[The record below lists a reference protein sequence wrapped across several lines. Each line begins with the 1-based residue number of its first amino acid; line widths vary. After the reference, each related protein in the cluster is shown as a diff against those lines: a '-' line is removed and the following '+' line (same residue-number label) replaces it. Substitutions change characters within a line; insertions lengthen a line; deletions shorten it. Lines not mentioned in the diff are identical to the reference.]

1 MRNKHSV
8 KKTKWAAFA
17 ICALCTLFI
26 SGELA
31 SAKQPMSI
39 VETAVGS
46 GQTNTLV
53 KLLQAAD
60 LVEAVSGPGPLTI
73 LAPTDDAFAKLP
85 PALVKKLLDP
95 ANQAMLQDIL
105 KYHVVVGKALA
116 ADVVKLKEI
125 PTLAGPPIKVS
136 MRDGNVYLNDSK
148 VIATDIECSNGV
160 IHLIDAVLLP
170 PKGKKKVVSN
180 SPQDRCRQAMDLITL
195 AIDRGVPVYNHG
207 QRRACA
213 AIYEVACQGL
223 MMDLQS
229 ACTACAGKCSV
240 SDEAMMTARRA
251 IEEGMEKIENEDS
264 SKAKAWI
271 LRESMD
277 DAYKALNSVSGSMD
291 KKMPLTQK

>member
-1 MRNKHSV
+1 MKHFFLVHKS
-8 KKTKWAAFA
+8 KWAAV
-17 ICALCTLFI
+17 CALTTLFVAAQI
-26 SGELA
+26 A

-73 LAPTDDAFAKLP
+73 LAPTDDAFAKVP

-95 ANQAMLQDIL
+95 ANKAMLQEIL

-116 ADVVKLKEI
+116 QDVVKLKEI

-136 MRDGNVYLNDSK
+136 MRDGNVYLNNSK

-170 PKGKKKVVSN
+170 PKEKKKVVTD
-180 SPQDRCRQAMDLITL
+180 SPKDRCKQAMDLIVL
-195 AIDRGVPVYNHG
+195 AIERGVPLYNHG

-213 AIYEVACQGL
+213 AVYEVACQGL

-229 ACTACAGKCSV
+229 ACAACAGKCSM
-240 SDEAMMTARRA
+240 SDEAMMTARKA
-251 IEEGMEKIENEDS
+251 IEEGMDKIEDEDS

-277 DAYKALNSVSGSMD
+277 DAYEALNGVSGDMD

>member
-1 MRNKHSV
+1 MKNFLLVRNAKRMALAIALIG
-8 KKTKWAAFA
+8 TLAFNA
-17 ICALCTLFI
+17 QTAC
-26 SGELA
+26 
-31 SAKQPMSI
+31 AKQPMSI
-39 VETAVGS
+39 VETAVSS

-60 LVEAVSGPGPLTI
+60 LVEAVSAPGPLTI

-148 VIATDIECSNGV
+148 VGATDIECSNGV
-160 IHLIDAVLLP
+160 IHLIDSVLLP
-170 PKGKKKVVSN
+170 PKKKKKVVTN
-180 SPQDRCRQAMDLITL
+180 SPKDRCRQAMDLIVM
-195 AIDRGVPVYNHG
+195 AIDRGVPLYNHG

-213 AIYEVACQGL
+213 DIYEVACQGL
-223 MMDLQS
+223 MMDLNS
-229 ACTACAGKCSV
+229 ACAACAGKCSM
-240 SDEAMMTARRA
+240 SDEAMMTAKQA
-251 IEEGMEKIENEDS
+251 IESGMEKIENESS

-277 DAYKALNSVSGSMD
+277 DAYEALKSVSGSKD
-291 KKMPLTQK
+291 KNMPLTQK

>member
-1 MRNKHSV
+1 MNNKHSV
-8 KKTKWAAFA
+8 NKPKWAAFA

-95 ANQAMLQDIL
+95 ANQTMLQDIL

-170 PKGKKKVVSN
+170 PKDKKKVVSN

-251 IEEGMEKIENEDS
+251 IEEGMEKIEDEDS

-277 DAYKALNSVSGSMD
+277 DAYKALNGVSGSMD
-291 KKMPLTQK
+291 KKMPLTKK

>member
-8 KKTKWAAFA
+8 KKSKWAAFA

-170 PKGKKKVVSN
+170 PTPEAAPEEEMSMPASTCPSEDGTGTIVDVAVGNGSFGTLV
-180 SPQDRCRQAMDLITL
+180 AAVTAADLVET
-195 AIDRGVPVYNHG
+195 
-207 QRRACA
+207 
-213 AIYEVACQGL
+213 
-223 MMDLQS
+223 LQS
-229 ACTACAGKCSV
+229 PGPFTVFGKC
-240 SDEAMMTARRA
+240 
-251 IEEGMEKIENEDS
+251 
-264 SKAKAWI
+264 
-271 LRESMD
+271 L
-277 DAYKALNSVSGSMD
+277 
-291 KKMPLTQK
+291 

>member
-1 MRNKHSV
+1 MNNKHSV
-8 KKTKWAAFA
+8 NKPKWAAFA

-95 ANQAMLQDIL
+95 ANQTMLQDIL

-170 PKGKKKVVSN
+170 PKDKKKVVSN

-277 DAYKALNSVSGSMD
+277 DAYKALNGVSGSMD
-291 KKMPLTQK
+291 KKMPLTKK

>member
-1 MRNKHSV
+1 MNNKHSV
-8 KKTKWAAFA
+8 NKPKWAAFA

-95 ANQAMLQDIL
+95 ANQTMLQDIL

-170 PKGKKKVVSN
+170 PKDKKKVVSN
-180 SPQDRCRQAMDLITL
+180 SPQDRCRQAMELITL

-251 IEEGMEKIENEDS
+251 IEEGMEKIEDEDS

-277 DAYKALNSVSGSMD
+277 DAYKALNGVSGSMD
-291 KKMPLTQK
+291 KKMPLTKK

>member
-1 MRNKHSV
+1 MRLLFAAKN
-8 KKTKWAAFA
+8 TRRLAMAFA
-17 ICALCTLFI
+17 LLISVALTLQT
-26 SGELA
+26 A

-39 VETAVGS
+39 VETAVSS

-60 LVEAVSGPGPLTI
+60 LVEAISAPGPLTI

-95 ANQAMLQDIL
+95 ANKARLQDIL

-116 ADVVKLKEI
+116 SGVVKLKEI

-148 VIATDIECSNGV
+148 VIAPDIQCSNGV
-160 IHLIDAVLLP
+160 IHLIDSVLLP
-170 PKGKKKVVSN
+170 PKKKKQFVAN
-180 SPQDRCRQAMDLITL
+180 SPKDRCRQAMDLIVM
-195 AIDRGVPVYNHG
+195 AIDRGVPLYNHG

-213 AIYEVACQGL
+213 DIYEVACQGL
-223 MMDLQS
+223 MMDLNS
-229 ACTACAGKCSV
+229 ACAACAGKCSM
-240 SDEAMMTARRA
+240 SDEAMMAAKSAVER
-251 IEEGMEKIENEDS
+251 GMEKIEDEQS
-264 SKAKAWI
+264 PKAKAWI
-271 LRESMD
+271 LRASMD
-277 DAYKALNSVSGSMD
+277 EAYEALKGVSGRED

>member
-1 MRNKHSV
+1 MRNKHSE
-8 KKTKWAAFA
+8 KNSKWAAFA

-180 SPQDRCRQAMDLITL
+180 SPRDRCRQAMDLITL

-213 AIYEVACQGL
+213 AIYEVACRGL

>member
-1 MRNKHSV
+1 
-8 KKTKWAAFA
+8 
-17 ICALCTLFI
+17 
-26 SGELA
+26 
-31 SAKQPMSI
+31 MSI

-85 PALVKKLLDP
+85 SALVKKLLDP
-95 ANQAMLQDIL
+95 ANQAMLQDVL

-170 PKGKKKVVSN
+170 PKDKKKVVSN

-229 ACTACAGKCSV
+229 ACAACAGKCSV

-277 DAYKALNSVSGSMD
+277 DAYKALNGVSGSMD

>member
-8 KKTKWAAFA
+8 KKSKWAAFA

-213 AIYEVACQGL
+213 AIYEVACRGL

-240 SDEAMMTARRA
+240 SDEAMMTARRR
-251 IEEGMEKIENEDS
+251 DF
-264 SKAKAWI
+264 
-271 LRESMD
+271 
-277 DAYKALNSVSGSMD
+277 
-291 KKMPLTQK
+291 

>member
-1 MRNKHSV
+1 MKDFLLVQH
-8 KKTKWAAFA
+8 TKRIALVTIVLSSLVLTTQTEAAKP
-17 ICALCTLFI
+17 
-26 SGELA
+26 S
-31 SAKQPMSI
+31 MSI
-39 VETAVGS
+39 VETAVSS

-60 LVEAVSGPGPLTI
+60 LVEAVSAPGPLTI

-125 PTLAGPPIKVS
+125 PTLAGPPIQVS
-136 MRDGNVYLNDSK
+136 MRNGGVYLNDSK

-160 IHLIDAVLLP
+160 IHLIDSVMLP
-170 PKGKKKVVSN
+170 PKKKKQVVTN
-180 SPQDRCRQAMDLITL
+180 SPKDRCRQAMDLIVM
-195 AIDRGVPVYNHG
+195 AIDRGVPLYNHG

-213 AIYEVACQGL
+213 DIYEVACQGL
-223 MMDLQS
+223 MMDLTS
-229 ACTACAGKCSV
+229 ACAACAGKCSM
-240 SDEAMMTARRA
+240 SDEAMMTAKQA
-251 IEEGMEKIENEDS
+251 IEIGMEKIENENS
-264 SKAKAWI
+264 SKARAWI

-277 DAYKALNSVSGSMD
+277 DAYEALKGVSPGKD
-291 KKMPLTQK
+291 KTMPLTQK